1 LRPQHPQRVARD
13 TVDPIRAKRSPVI
26 PAHAGTRAD
35 VDRRDVRRRTPA
47 FADAMACG
55 QRSGVWR
62 IGGVGSAL
70 HQGLSTLRMPD
81 ADGLMGD
88 GAGLRGDAAS
98 RTGATCRPDHC
109 RERSA

>member
-47 FADAMACG
+47 FADAMA
-55 QRSGVWR
+55 
-62 IGGVGSAL
+62 
-70 HQGLSTLRMPD
+70 
-81 ADGLMGD
+81 
-88 GAGLRGDAAS
+88 
-98 RTGATCRPDHC
+98 
-109 RERSA
+109 